1 MNAVRFHVSGQGSS
15 PLAAARMARRAVSLM
30 SSVSPASTAASHR
43 WAVLRWTP
51 ISRAMSAA
59 NRTSATDIHSLNRS
73 GVTAS
78 PRKPARR
85 ARRQSP
91 RSKRFVAWSWQTSY
105 LVECPRPEGR
115 RRSRTLPVVPHVD
128 GEDTKGQDLEG
139 DCDVRQVLHRFSSC
153 AGRDHPAPSAHSQYA
168 QICAKWQ
175 ALNAQ
180 ICAFM
185 ADFLRLSVMSALP
198 RRCEK

>member
-1 MNAVRFHVSGQGSS
+1 MNGRYHDSGQGSS
-15 PLAAARMARRAVSLM
+15 PLAAARMARRAVIFTSID
-30 SSVSPASTAASHR
+30 SPTSTAASHR
-43 WAVLRWTP
+43 WAVLRCTP

-59 NRTSATDIHSLNRS
+59 NSLKRS
-73 GVTAS
+73 GVIAR

-139 DCDVRQVLHRFSSC
+139 DCDVRQVLHRVSSC

-168 QICAKWQ
+168 QFCAEWQ
-175 ALNAQ
+175 ALNAHFG
-180 ICAFM
+180 AFM
-185 ADFLRLSVMSALP
+185 AELCRFVPMRAFLRG
-198 RRCEK
+198 RKHG